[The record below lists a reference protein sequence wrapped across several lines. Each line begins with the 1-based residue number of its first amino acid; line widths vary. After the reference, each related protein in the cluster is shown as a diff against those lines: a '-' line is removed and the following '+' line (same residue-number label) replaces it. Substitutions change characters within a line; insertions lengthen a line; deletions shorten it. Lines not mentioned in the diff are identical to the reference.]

1 MKNPFKKSSITDTL
15 MNVGLG
21 GAANAGFDY
30 LYKLTGLDLGET
42 TKNAI
47 KIAVGAVGGSMVSS
61 KPLRAAADGIAVVGV
76 SNLISDLLIGS
87 DEPGGDETGGG
98 DETVAPAGAPFI
110 GKPGQKGFR
119 REYGKKVG
127 KVPFMS

>member
-21 GAANAGFDY
+21 GAANVGFDY

-76 SNLISDLLIGS
+76 SNLISGLIDG
-87 DEPGGDETGGG
+87 DDETGGSNAGSG
-98 DETVAPAGAPFI
+98 DETATPAGVPFI
-110 GKPGQKGFR
+110 GRTGQKGFR

>member
-21 GAANAGFDY
+21 GVANVGFDY

-76 SNLISDLLIGS
+76 SNLISGLIDG
-87 DEPGGDETGGG
+87 DDETGGSNAGSG
-98 DETVAPAGAPFI
+98 DETATTAGVAFMGRL
-110 GKPGQKGFR
+110 GQKGFR

>member
-21 GAANAGFDY
+21 GAANVGFDY

-47 KIAVGAVGGSMVSS
+47 KIAVGAIGGSMVSS

-76 SNLISDLLIGS
+76 SNLIDGLING
-87 DEPGGDETGGG
+87 DDETGGG
-98 DETVAPAGAPFI
+98 EGDETATTTGVAFMGST
-110 GKPGQKGFR
+110 GQKGFR